1 MHAYNKDM
9 KNHFKAIV
17 ITLLVILCIFTG
29 LSGAAL
35 FGLQRQVSSLT
46 ASFVNPSDEPSEKGE
61 VTLSAPQT
69 LTRFYRT
76 LVSELNEYGDP
87 AKTQEASARL
97 LTQVF
102 VKTMKDCTVR
112 TIEYK
117 PDGLEIEIQGVCVPF
132 DQIDSSLASSVL
144 YSSLGRYAMS
154 HPVNSAMAI
163 FGSTEN
169 FKSTVYGD
177 FVNFYLEDLKNAIMK
192 LDAEPVYYTI
202 DVSIDAEG
210 NWKIRTID
218 TQEGTSLSQD
228 AASSQTVNPDAD
240 SDASKK

>member
-69 LTRFYRT
+69 LTRFYQT

-154 HPVNSAMAI
+154 HPRGKIEILGRLPDGETV
-163 FGSTEN
+163 
-169 FKSTVYGD
+169 FKFHQSRD
-177 FVNFYLEDLKNAIMK
+177 DEDNARLFTQQLSPADTW
-192 LDAEPVYYTI
+192 LDEELRGI
-202 DVSIDAEG
+202 
-210 NWKIRTID
+210 
-218 TQEGTSLSQD
+218 
-228 AASSQTVNPDAD
+228 
-240 SDASKK
+240 